1 MCRIGDTS
9 DLIILQ
15 SVRFGECSCAPTCCS
30 ACLNML
36 SVLLRPKMH
45 CHRPC
50 STYSS
55 VVFDCPTDGRDCSET
70 DDSSTSSK
78 DGENSHLLPIFAAD
92 LDSIAVYSLVH
103 WIRDEICANVDTNLS
118 YEQLRTPQVS
128 SFVVKPILSSMLRM
142 EDNFSKA
149 AYIYSLMANCL
160 QFRKEMV
167 ENPTRMGALGT
178 RALLCELLAIK
189 LLKEFST
196 RELIDALSYDF
207 YPLQGMP
214 PPTILGQNHRYGAS
228 STAVR
233 ASRISAL
240 ELAIRAQ
247 AKKFLS
253 HPMVTQHLEAIWAG
267 NIVFHSHFAYDGM
280 HRLRNDGQSLGGM
293 FRRSAAI
300 YDGSHAGLFKLS
312 RLRVPRYRHIFSTFS
327 LAILLLLH
335 LMVLIKRSYAITL
348 LEVTFWLWSFG
359 FMMDEIADFNESGVA
374 LYFMSMWNA
383 FDFSIFLLFMTF
395 YALRIIGWFMPN
407 DSVYI
412 TDWSYDILAS
422 CSIFLFPRIFS
433 VLDHYRYF
441 SQLIIAFR
449 IMAADMVTLLIVIIV
464 SCSGFFVAF
473 TFSFAREYSSATDVS
488 YSLFQILMG
497 FTPAAWETW
506 SNYNLL
512 GKTILSAF
520 LIITH
525 FLIVTIL
532 ITVLTNSFAMVAANS
547 VEEHQF
553 LVAVNTISMVK
564 NEAIFTYLAP
574 MNLIAWILHPFRWV
588 LPFRKFVRLNRTVVK
603 ITHLPF
609 LAAIY
614 LYERTMLR
622 SSVVVPTDAITN
634 HHPGSQ
640 STLTAFKTPNEVL
653 NPAARSIRRKTSIA
667 SQQQEQV
674 LEQVFAQPYRRG
686 GTMQSDRSELD
697 GKGSIV
703 DSWMSNVLSASPPTE
718 NEGFVR
724 GSRGHHRRDR
734 GSNNRFGGIR
744 EQYSSMSQRLPVR
757 DFSMTRSTRSDPEDF
772 VGATAMSKEPM
783 SENDLGA
790 DADNEANSI
799 GGDEMTEE
807 SAHDIEPG
815 QHKSPKVIPSMLRA
829 STGTSSLVSPSGS
842 SRGSKAGL
850 NSSPLE
856 ERVASLPLR
865 QRRRHHQRTESSNTI
880 LFNPIRRTTVC
891 DDDDDDDAGITTQK
905 TGHRTP
911 GGGSSGKSRPQTATR
926 PRPITNNFKKHF
938 QPTSDLAVLQDG
950 DQSIRM
956 MMRTADVP
964 SSFATQMAMATGGG
978 DILLNRLVLAKIGAL
993 EQSMKEI
1000 KGILTGVSQSK
1011 NNDER
1016 DMRD

>member
-1 MCRIGDTS
+1 
-9 DLIILQ
+9 
-15 SVRFGECSCAPTCCS
+15 
-30 ACLNML
+30 
-36 SVLLRPKMH
+36 MH
-45 CHRPC
+45 CRRPR

-55 VVFDCPTDGRDCSET
+55 VVFDCPTDRRDCTAT

-142 EDNFSKA
+142 DDNFSKA

-167 ENPTRMGALGT
+167 ENPTKMGALGT

-214 PPTILGQNHRYGAS
+214 QPTILGQNYRYGAS

-267 NIVFHSHFAYDGM
+267 NIVFHSHSAYDGM
-280 HRLRNDGQSLGGM
+280 HRLRNDGRSLGGM
-293 FRRSAAI
+293 FRRSAAV

-395 YALRIIGWFMPN
+395 YALRTIGWFMPN

-433 VLDHYRYF
+433 VLYCSRGINSGICVTNYKYRDHYRYF

-622 SSVVVPTDAITN
+622 SSVIVPTDAITN
-634 HHPGSQ
+634 HNPGSQ
-640 STLTAFKTPNEVL
+640 STLTAFKTPNQVH
-653 NPAARSIRRKTSIA
+653 NTAPRSIRRKTSIA

-686 GTMQSDRSELD
+686 GTMRSDRSELD

-703 DSWMSNVLSASPPTE
+703 NSWMSNVLSASPPTE
-718 NEGFVR
+718 NDGLVR
-724 GSRGHHRRDR
+724 GTRGHLRRDR
-734 GSNNRFGGIR
+734 GSHNQFGGIR
-744 EQYSSMSQRLPVR
+744 EQYSSMAQRLPVR

-772 VGATAMSKEPM
+772 VGATAMSKEPL

-799 GGDEMTEE
+799 GDETTEE
-807 SAHDIEPG
+807 SPHDIEPG
-815 QHKSPKVIPSMLRA
+815 KHKSPEVILSTLRA
-829 STGTSSLVSPSGS
+829 STGTPSLVSPSGS
-842 SRGSKAGL
+842 SRGSEAGL
-850 NSSPLE
+850 DSSPLE

-891 DDDDDDDAGITTQK
+891 DDDDDNAGTTTQL

-911 GGGSSGKSRPQTATR
+911 GGGSSRKSRPQTTK
-926 PRPITNNFKKHF
+926 PRPISNNSRQHF
-938 QPTSDLAVLQDG
+938 QPTPDLAVHQDG

-978 DILLNRLVLAKIGAL
+978 DILLNRLILAKIGAL

-1000 KGILTGVSQSK
+1000 KGILSGDSK
-1011 NNDER
+1011 SKKNDER
-1016 DMRD
+1016 DERLG